1 MKKLSFSNVMLWVG
15 LAFIYLPM
23 LIMVIYSFNAS
34 KLVTVWGGWS
44 IKWYAGLLDNSQLM
58 GSVGRSLEI
67 ALYTAV
73 AAVALGTLAAFVLTR
88 VTRFK
93 GRTLFGGLVTAPLV
107 MPEVITGL
115 SLLLLFVAMAQ
126 LIGWPQERG
135 IVTIWI
141 AHTTFCSA
149 YVAVVVSARLREL
162 DLSIE
167 EAAMDLGA
175 KPWKVFFLITIP
187 MIAPSLAAGGMMSFA
202 LSLDDL
208 VLASFVSGPGSTTL
222 PMEVFSAVRLG
233 VNSDED
239 LLGGFVEHA
248 FIAGKAIVHPLPR
261 GGVAPEGWNPLFAE
275 KVRDVV
281 LNGVSVFSLADA
293 HRAGARMLA
302 EGPVRAKL
310 AEACGGLGQYVA
322 HDLDELDAWL
332 GGLEERQL
340 AQGLVLEANL
350 ESIVTHSVGQLRVNG
365 FLLSYHG
372 HQHQTRN
379 ARGELVYAGSDL
391 LVARGGYAEL
401 LALDLAR
408 EVRQA
413 IEYARIFDTAA
424 AIFFPGCF
432 ASRRNYDIA
441 QGRDG
446 NGRERFGVLEQSW
459 RVGGASSAEIAALE
473 AFRADPGLPAVRA
486 ASFEI
491 HEDKRLPDNSR
502 VIYRG
507 PDEHGDFLL
516 KYAMTGEA

>member
-1 MKKLSFSNVMLWVG
+1 MKRFSFSSIMLWAG
-15 LAFIYLPM
+15 LIFIYLPM
-23 LIMVIYSFNAS
+23 VILVIYSFNAS

-233 VNSDED
+233 VKPEINAIASLI
-239 LLGGFVEHA
+239 LLSVS
-248 FIAGKAIVHPLPR
+248 
-261 GGVAPEGWNPLFAE
+261 LFT
-275 KVRDVV
+275 
-281 LNGVSVFSLADA
+281 FLAWYFTRQA
-293 HRAGARMLA
+293 
-302 EGPVRAKL
+302 
-310 AEACGGLGQYVA
+310 
-322 HDLDELDAWL
+322 
-332 GGLEERQL
+332 EERRKRAIQQAMEAM
-340 AQGLVLEANL
+340 AQEA
-350 ESIVTHSVGQLRVNG
+350 S
-365 FLLSYHG
+365 
-372 HQHQTRN
+372 
-379 ARGELVYAGSDL
+379 GSNWKP
-391 LVARGGYAEL
+391 A
-401 LALDLAR
+401 
-408 EVRQA
+408 QA
-413 IEYARIFDTAA
+413 A
-424 AIFFPGCF
+424 
-432 ASRRNYDIA
+432 
-441 QGRDG
+441 
-446 NGRERFGVLEQSW
+446 
-459 RVGGASSAEIAALE
+459 
-473 AFRADPGLPAVRA
+473 
-486 ASFEI
+486 
-491 HEDKRLPDNSR
+491 
-502 VIYRG
+502 
-507 PDEHGDFLL
+507 
-516 KYAMTGEA
+516 